1 MRKTSLA
8 TLVAAVILSG
18 CWTTHLALKYQAPP
32 NVTPA
37 PAGAPALMVGTFMDM
52 RGYKPN
58 WIGRIRGTFG
68 NSLERLVVDES
79 VATLVQTQFR
89 DGLLARQFPVV
100 DGDAVCEISGVIRKL
115 SSIQYVHVETDVEI
129 EVQLRRLSTR
139 EPIFT
144 HTYSA
149 EAVQASRAYTVQAVE
164 SARPVDEIRAL
175 TQKTLRDVVN
185 QALDDPAF
193 REALR
198 PQAPIQ

>member
-1 MRKTSLA
+1 
-8 TLVAAVILSG
+8 
-18 CWTTHLALKYQAPP
+18 
-32 NVTPA
+32 
-37 PAGAPALMVGTFMDM
+37 MVGTFVDM

-68 NSLERLVVDES
+68 NSLEKLVVDES

-100 DGDAVCEISGVIRKL
+100 GADAVFEISGVIHKL

-129 EVQLRRLSTR
+129 EVELRRLPTR
-139 EPIFT
+139 EATFM
-144 HTYSA
+144 HTFSA
-149 EAVQASRAYTVQAVE
+149 QAVQASRAYTVQAVE
-164 SARPVDEIRAL
+164 SARPVDAIRTL
-175 TQKTLRDVVN
+175 TQNTLRDLVN

-198 PQAPIQ
+198 PQAPIR

>member
-8 TLVAAVILSG
+8 ALVAAVILSG
-18 CWTTHLALKYQAPP
+18 CWTTHLVLKYQPPP
-32 NVTPA
+32 NVTTALPGTPA
-37 PAGAPALMVGTFMDM
+37 VMVGAFLDM
-52 RGYKPN
+52 RGYKGN

-68 NSLERLVVDES
+68 NSLEKLVVDES

-100 DGDAVCEISGVIRKL
+100 GADAMFEISGVIHKL

-129 EVQLRRLSTR
+129 EVELRRLPTR
-139 EPIFT
+139 EAAFMR
-144 HTYSA
+144 TYSA
-149 EAVQASRAYTVQAVE
+149 QAVQASRAYTVQAVE
-164 SARPVDEIRAL
+164 SARPVDAIRTL
-175 TQKTLRDVVN
+175 TQNTLRDLVN

-198 PQAPIQ
+198 PQTPIR

>member
-8 TLVAAVILSG
+8 TLAAAVILSG
-18 CWTTHLALKYQAPP
+18 CWTTHLALNYQAPP

-37 PAGAPALMVGTFMDM
+37 PAGTPTLVVGTFVDA

-68 NSLERLVVDES
+68 NSLEKLVVDES
-79 VATLVQTQFR
+79 VATLVQAQFR
-89 DGLLARQFPVV
+89 DGLLARQFPVA
-100 DGDAVCEISGVIRKL
+100 DADAAVEMSGVIRKL

-139 EPIFT
+139 ESIFT

-149 EAVQASRAYTVQAVE
+149 QAVQASRAYTVQAVE
-164 SARPVDEIRAL
+164 SARPVDAIRAL
-175 TQKTLRDVVN
+175 TQKTLREVVN

-198 PQAPIQ
+198 PQAPIR